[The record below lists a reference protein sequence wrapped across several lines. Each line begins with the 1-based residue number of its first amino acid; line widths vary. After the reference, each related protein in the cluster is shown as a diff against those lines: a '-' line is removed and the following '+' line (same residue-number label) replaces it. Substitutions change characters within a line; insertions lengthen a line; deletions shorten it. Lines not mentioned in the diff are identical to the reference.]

1 MAHIE
6 QNIDIHVKGK
16 IEAFK
21 DRLEKAN
28 MELEDL
34 IKKKDARIQEQ
45 DATITR
51 HIILYSRL
59 QENYRSLHHVID
71 SYKDPQGM
79 AEFREIL
86 TRMNKDLNFL
96 IAEKQVQYAKMHAA
110 ISLMKDL
117 NFENFNSQV
126 EQEKKIRVLTLKH

>member
-1 MAHIE
+1 MFLYKAGEHELAHALSIMWKSLITSIDVVLTLHQQKVAHIE

-45 DATITR
+45 DATIAR

-96 IAEKQVQYAKMHAA
+96 IAEKQV
-110 ISLMKDL
+110 
-117 NFENFNSQV
+117 
-126 EQEKKIRVLTLKH
+126 